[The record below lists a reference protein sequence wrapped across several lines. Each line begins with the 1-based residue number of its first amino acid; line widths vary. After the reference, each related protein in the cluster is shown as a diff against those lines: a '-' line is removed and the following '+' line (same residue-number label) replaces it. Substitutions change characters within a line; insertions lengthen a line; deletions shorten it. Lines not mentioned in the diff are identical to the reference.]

1 MGHSPL
7 TVEEWQAALAG
18 EPAGAAAALFDAAQA
33 GDPHAALHYGQC
45 LLDGRGVARDP
56 KGAFRWFVQAA
67 QAGLAPAINMVG
79 RCLDQGWGVDET
91 PRLAAAWFAA
101 AAQKGDV
108 WGLYNYATA
117 LSLGRGVAQDRARA
131 LDLFRRAA
139 AMGHPKSQNMIGS
152 FHEDGWA
159 VPVNMD
165 IAAYHY
171 ARAAEGG
178 DFRGCF
184 NHARME
190 IAAGRMD
197 SAKRWLAEAA
207 RLGHDRFRRQM
218 VQWLNG
224 REEESLRRFADQI
237 LSTDMATA

>member
-1 MGHSPL
+1 MSHSPL
-7 TVEEWQAALAG
+7 TVEEWQAVLAG
-18 EPAGAAAALFDAAQA
+18 DPAGAAAALFDAARG
-33 GDPHAALHYGQC
+33 GDAHAALHYGQC

-56 KGAFRWFVQAA
+56 QGAFRWFVQAA
-67 QAGLAPAINMVG
+67 QSGLAPAMNMVG

-91 PRLAAAWFAA
+91 PRLAASWFAA
-101 AAQKGDV
+101 AADKGDA

-131 LDLFRRAA
+131 LVLFRRAA
-139 AMGHPKSQNMIGS
+139 AMGHAKSQNMIGS

-159 VPVNMD
+159 VPVNLD
-165 IAAYHY
+165 VAAYHY

-190 IAAGRMD
+190 IAHGRMD
-197 SAKRWLAEAA
+197 SAQRWLAEAA
-207 RLGHDRFRRQM
+207 RLGHARFRRQM
-218 VQWLNG
+218 AQWLNG
-224 REEESLRRFADQI
+224 REEAWLRRFAAQI
-237 LSTDMATA
+237 LSTDMAPA